1 MTLTKA
7 AMADNLFLKMGLNKV
22 EAREVVEAFFAGI
35 SEALVAGNDVKLSG
49 FGNFRLLDKGP
60 RPGRNPKTGE
70 DVTISA
76 RRVVAFRA
84 GNKLRHRV
92 DAAHAAVAAADD
104 D

>member
-7 AMADNLFLKMGLNKV
+7 AMADNLFLKMGLNKA
-22 EAREVVEAFFAGI
+22 EGRELVDTFFAEI
-35 SEALVAGNDVKLSG
+35 SQALVDGNDVKLSS
-49 FGNFRLLDKGP
+49 FGNFRLLDKAP

-92 DAAHAAVAAADD
+92 DAGHAVDADD

>member
-1 MTLTKA
+1 MALTKA

-22 EAREVVEAFFAGI
+22 EAREMIDAFFAEI
-35 SEALVAGNDVKLSG
+35 SNALVLGKDVKLSS

-70 DVTISA
+70 DVMISA

-84 GNKLRHRV
+84 GNKLRNQV
-92 DAAHAAVAAADD
+92 DAGVAAD
-104 D
+104 